1 MALLDSSCLWRVLD
15 TRNAFA
21 SKSLGTTMVDLFENE
36 QLRKDIKAEFLKRKG
51 KEVWN
56 HAA

>member
-1 MALLDSSCLWRVLD
+1 LD

-51 KEVWN
+51 KEVWKMLPDGPPPVPKM
-56 HAA
+56 